1 MTAMRQTPYFAKQ
14 QALGA
19 ELVDRIGFSAAYHYG
34 SIREE
39 HLAVR
44 SGVGIFDVYYQV
56 MVAVLGP
63 DAGRLLDRLCVNDI
77 SGMKPGSVR
86 YTSLCNP
93 AGGMIDD
100 LTLFCFSERDY
111 RLAPTPSRVPTVL
124 QWLDGHR
131 DGCDVSIVNLGYR
144 DAYLSIQGPRSRE
157 LISNLTDVDIGGDA
171 LGYFRFTSGAVAGVP
186 DTVISRTGYS
196 GELGYE
202 LFYPS
207 EYASHMW
214 DSLME
219 AGKPFDI
226 RPCGLGALVTLRMEK
241 KYPLYGLDISEDTT
255 PVEAD
260 LGWTLRPGKGDF
272 IGKPVLQEQK
282 EKGTTRVLVLLA
294 ADDTSTAFAIG
305 DTIVSDNRTVGA
317 VTSAATG
324 HSVGKSLAMGYVE
337 AQSAADQTA
346 LEIVSKDGAHT
357 AVRVHRKPIYDPEGS
372 RVRR

>member
-1 MTAMRQTPYFAKQ
+1 MQHTPLHAAHISLKAKMAEFAGYDMPIQ
-14 QALGA
+14 YPEGVLAEHNWTRAHAGA
-19 ELVDRIGFSAAYHYG
+19 
-34 SIREE
+34 
-39 HLAVR
+39 
-44 SGVGIFDVYYQV
+44 FDVSHMGQLILEGAGATAFLESLTPAAIEALKQNAAKYS
-56 MVAVLGP
+56 VLMNE
-63 DAGRLLDRLCVNDI
+63 D
-77 SGMKPGSVR
+77 
-86 YTSLCNP
+86 
-93 AGGMIDD
+93 GGMIDD

-282 EKGTTRVLVLLA
+282 EKGTARVLVLLA